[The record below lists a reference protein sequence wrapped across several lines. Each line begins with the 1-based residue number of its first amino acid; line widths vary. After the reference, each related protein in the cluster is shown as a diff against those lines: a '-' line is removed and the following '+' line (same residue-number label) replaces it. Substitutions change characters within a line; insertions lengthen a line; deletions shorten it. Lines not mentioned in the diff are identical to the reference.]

1 MDLLRIGHGAW
12 TVLTILDSN
21 GDSKVLDLLEANGA
35 PGERILADLQRFIPE
50 RGPPKNKEASKPLRD
65 KILEFRE
72 PVTKG
77 GTLRVLWFYDEGNV
91 VVCANSELKKK
102 DKTSA
107 TLIDAAI
114 ADRNRYLADK
124 KLGRLTIK
132 DLPKT
137 DQEEEIP

>member
-1 MDLLRIGHGAW
+1 MLAISD
-12 TVLTILDSN
+12 DQSN
-21 GDSKVLDLLEANGA
+21 CEVLDLLAESGVS
-35 PGERILADLQRFIPE
+35 GERMLADLQVSVPQ
-50 RGPPKNKEASKPLRD
+50 RGPPKNSDASKLLRD

-72 PVTKG
+72 LVTKG

-91 VVCANSELKKK
+91 VVCANGELKKK

-107 TLIDAAI
+107 SLIDAAI
-114 ADRNRYLADK
+114 KDRDRYLADK

-137 DQEEEIP
+137 DLEEDIP

>member
-12 TVLTILDSN
+12 TVLAILDRN

-50 RGPPKNKEASKPLRD
+50 RGPPKNTEASKPLRD

-91 VVCANSELKKK
+91 VVCANGELKKK
-102 DKTSA
+102 NKTST

-114 ADRNRYLADK
+114 ADRDRYLADK

-137 DQEEEIP
+137 DQEGDTP